1 MGLIKITLS
10 QMWILE
16 RKRLFVAIIWEDQR
30 DPPKPDRL
38 AFLSMFFFQF
48 ITKLQV
54 KPSYFVLVD
63 NTKSCDRVLEVEVW
77 VKRTKVRLL
86 DALFQRSVDGWSGA
100 RQRVFQMR
108 EEAGGALIA
117 IQTFRSFNKGW
128 RAKISRL
135 SKCAT
140 RQTIKSL

>member
-10 QMWILE
+10 QMWISE

-63 NTKSCDRVLEVEVW
+63 NTKSCDRVLEVEVCQKDKSQT
-77 VKRTKVRLL
+77 VGS
-86 DALFQRSVDGWSGA
+86 FQRSVDGWSGA